1 MNALLIVAHGS
12 RSPDTEID
20 ISLLVK
26 GIKDIS
32 NDFEMVEHAYLELAS
47 PKIIDSIE
55 SLISKQAQSITVLP
69 YFLSRGNHVNN
80 DVPNII
86 KQAQDNHPNID
97 IQLLSHIGAS
107 SEMAEFAVTHILKNS

>member
-26 GIKDIS
+26 GIKDTS
-32 NDFEMVEHAYLELAS
+32 NGFEIVEHAYLEIAS
-47 PKIIDSIE
+47 PKILE
-55 SLISKQAQSITVLP
+55 SLENLISRQAHSITVLP

-80 DVPNII
+80 DVPSII
-86 KQAQDNHPNID
+86 KQAQDNHPNIK
-97 IQLLSHIGAS
+97 IQLLPHLGAS
-107 SEMAEFAVTHILKNS
+107 SEMAEFVVTHVLKNS